1 MRVVELSNH
10 PADLLRQTRRR
21 GAAQVTREQ
30 RQYTADLA
38 RHDQLARQAR
48 QARDQARAQRRWGAW
63 LRSSLAFRRARRQA
77 PRPPAVTRPVSD
89 EQARHAAGVDG
100 ERLAVTGLGQLLG
113 DEWVLLRGYR
123 NRRGEIDLIL
133 AGPDGLAAVEVKYHN
148 AVVQC
153 DGDTWWET
161 RNGRHGIR
169 VTEQLTDAGGRSP
182 SVQLAEPARLLEEFL
197 HRRGHQ
203 VVFQLVVLL
212 NHPRAR
218 LGTCARPTV
227 HITTTAGGVTAALRG
242 AARPLAPTAVNEL
255 AELITR
261 DHAYHQARRR
271 S

>member
-21 GAAQVTREQ
+21 GAAQVSREQ

-48 QARDQARAQRRWGAW
+48 QARDQARAERRWGAW
-63 LRSSLAFRRARRQA
+63 LRGILAVRRVRRQA
-77 PRPPAVTRPVSD
+77 PRPPVTTRPASD
-89 EQARHAAGVDG
+89 EEARQAAGVDG
-100 ERLAVTGLGQLLG
+100 ERLAVAGLGQLLG

-148 AVVQC
+148 AIVGC
-153 DGDTWWET
+153 DGDAWWET
-161 RNGRHGIR
+161 RNGRHGNR
-169 VTEQLTDAGGRSP
+169 VTENLADAGGRSP

-197 HRRGHQ
+197 RRRGHP
-203 VVFQLVVLL
+203 VAFQLVVLV

-218 LGTCARPTV
+218 LGSCARPTV
-227 HITTTAGGVTAALRG
+227 HITTTADGVTAALRG
-242 AARPLAPTAVNEL
+242 TARPLAPAEVSQLT
-255 AELITR
+255 ELIKR

-271 S
+271 A